1 MNVSAWLLAAYEHIH
16 YSRFMKY
23 AFDTPQ
29 FGAFADPRLLAQLAH
44 EAEDAGW
51 DAFFLWDHIQVGW
64 PDAVA
69 DPWIALAAMAM
80 STSRIL
86 IGPIV
91 TPLYRR
97 HPWKVARETV
107 TLDHLSGGRVVLG
120 VGLGDDVF
128 GEIRTFDAPVDPRT
142 RAAMLDEGLAVLL
155 GLWSSEKFSFEGK
168 HYTIR
173 DAQFLPAP
181 LQKPRIPIW
190 VAGTWPR
197 KPPFRRAARFDG
209 ILPISGNIESQLTPS
224 QVRDLV
230 AFIKSVRT
238 SDAPFEVIHSG
249 ETSGENADQDRAI
262 VASYEEAGATWW
274 FEGRLPWRSSVEQ
287 VRARIRMGPPRL

>member
-1 MNVSAWLLAAYEHIH
+1 
-16 YSRFMKY
+16 MKY

-29 FGAFADPRLLAQLAH
+29 FGAYANPRLLAQLAR
-44 EAEDAGW
+44 EAEEAGW

-69 DPWIALAAMAM
+69 DPWIAMAAMAM
-80 STSRIL
+80 TTSRIL
-86 IGPIV
+86 LGPIV

-97 HPWKVARETV
+97 HPWKLARETV
-107 TLDHLSGGRVVLG
+107 TLDHLTGGRVVLG

-128 GEIRTFDAPVDPRT
+128 GEIRTFDGPMDPRT
-142 RAAMLDEGLAVLL
+142 RAVMLDEGLAVLL
-155 GLWSSEKFSFEGK
+155 GLWSGEKFSFEGK
-168 HYTIR
+168 HYNIR

-209 ILPISGNIESQLTPS
+209 ILPISGDIETSLTPS

-238 SDAPFEVIHSG
+238 SDAPFEVIQSG
-249 ETSGENADQDRAI
+249 ETTGKNSEQDRAI
-262 VASYEEAGATWW
+262 VVPYEEAGATWW
-274 FEGRLPWRSSVEQ
+274 FESRLPWRTSPEK
-287 VRARIRMGPPRL
+287 VRERIRMGPPRL

>member
-1 MNVSAWLLAAYEHIH
+1 VT
-16 YSRFMKY
+16 KY
-23 AFDTPQ
+23 AFDIPQ
-29 FGAFADPRLLAQLAH
+29 FGAYAHPRLLAQLAH

-51 DAFFLWDHIQVGW
+51 DGFFLWDHIQVGW

-80 STSRIL
+80 ATSRIL
-86 IGPIV
+86 LGPIV

-97 HPWKVARETV
+97 HPWKLARETV

-128 GEIRTFDAPVDPRT
+128 GEIRTFDGPMDPRT
-142 RAAMLDEGLAVLL
+142 RAEMMDEGLAVLL
-155 GLWSSEKFSFEGK
+155 GLWSGEKFSFEGK

-181 LQKPRIPIW
+181 VQKPRIPIW

-209 ILPISGNIESQLTPS
+209 IFPILGDIETPLMPA

-238 SDAPFEVIHSG
+238 SDARFDVIQSG
-249 ETSGENADQDRAI
+249 TTTGENAAQDRAI
-262 VASYEEAGATWW
+262 VAPYEEAGATWW
-274 FEGRLPWRSSVEQ
+274 FESRVPWQTSVEK
-287 VRARIRMGPPRL
+287 VRERIQMGPPRL

>member
-1 MNVSAWLLAAYEHIH
+1 
-16 YSRFMKY
+16 MKY

-80 STSRIL
+80 ATSRIL

-97 HPWKVARETV
+97 HPWKLARETV

-128 GEIRTFDAPVDPRT
+128 GEIRTFDGPLDSKT
-142 RAAMLDEGLAVLL
+142 RAAMLDEGLAVLH
-155 GLWSSEKFSFEGK
+155 GLWSAEKFSFEGK

-173 DAQFLPAP
+173 EAQFLPAP

-209 ILPISGNIESQLTPS
+209 ILPISGDIETQLTPS

-238 SDAPFEVIHSG
+238 SNAPFEVIQSG
-249 ETSGENADQDRAI
+249 ETSGDNADQDRAI

-274 FEGRLPWRSSVEQ
+274 FEGRLPWRSSVEE
-287 VRARIRMGPPRL
+287 VRARIKMGPPRL

>member
-1 MNVSAWLLAAYEHIH
+1 
-16 YSRFMKY
+16 MKY

-29 FGAFADPRLLAQLAH
+29 FGAYASPRLLAQLAH
-44 EAEDAGW
+44 EAEEAGW

-80 STSRIL
+80 TTSRIL
-86 IGPIV
+86 LGPIV

-97 HPWKVARETV
+97 HPWKLARETV
-107 TLDHLSGGRVVLG
+107 TLDHLTGGRVVLG

-128 GEIRTFDAPVDPRT
+128 GEIRTFDGPMDPRT

-155 GLWSSEKFSFEGK
+155 GLWSAERFSFEGK
-168 HYTIR
+168 HYNIR

-181 LQKPRIPIW
+181 VQKPRIPIW

-209 ILPISGNIESQLTPS
+209 MLPISGDIETSLTPS

-230 AFIKSVRT
+230 AFIKGVRT
-238 SDAPFEVIHSG
+238 SDAPFEVIQSG
-249 ETSGENADQDRAI
+249 ETTGENSEQDRAI
-262 VASYEEAGATWW
+262 VVPYEEAGATWW
-274 FEGRLPWRSSVEQ
+274 FESRLPWRTSPEK
-287 VRARIRMGPPRL
+287 VRERIRRGPPRL

>member
-1 MNVSAWLLAAYEHIH
+1 
-16 YSRFMKY
+16 MKF

-64 PDAVA
+64 PDEVA
-69 DPWIALAAMAM
+69 DPWIALAAIAMA
-80 STSRIL
+80 TSRIL

-97 HPWKVARETV
+97 HPWKLARETV

-128 GEIRTFDAPVDPRT
+128 GEIRTFDGPMDPKT

-155 GLWSSEKFSFEGK
+155 GLWSAEKFSFEGR

-181 LQKPRIPIW
+181 LQQPRIPIW

-197 KPPFRRAARFDG
+197 KSPFRRAARFDG
-209 ILPISGNIESQLTPS
+209 ILPISGDIETQLTPP

-238 SDAPFEVIHSG
+238 SDAPFEVIQSG
-249 ETSGENADQDRAI
+249 ETSGENADHDRKI
-262 VASYEEAGATWW
+262 VAPYEEAGATWW
-274 FEGRLPWRSSVEQ
+274 FESRLPWRSSVEQ